1 MLLVCLNNLIE
12 YWISDD
18 KKSGYMKFSN
28 GFIEQWGFISLE
40 NTTLPNDYYTIKF
53 PFKFVT
59 FPSISIEVYSN
70 DIEKPN
76 CQAFSGTEVMKIL
89 FFKETHFLYDY
100 HGIYWSARGIW
111 KY

>member
-1 MLLVCLNNLIE
+1 ME

-59 FPSISIEVYSN
+59 LPSISIEVYSN
-70 DIEKPN
+70 DFEKPN
-76 CQAFSGTEVMKIL
+76 CQAFSGTKEMKIL
-89 FFKETHFLYDY
+89 FFKETHFLQSY